1 MEHRERLLEREL
13 KLQLLHLKR
22 ARKEKA
28 KASHRRS
35 SLLARIRKRCFERQI
50 RRLRHMISNPL
61 YRKAWNMMHSRRR
74 RFPP

>member
-35 SLLARIRKRCFERQI
+35 SLLARIRKRYLERQI
-50 RRLRHMISNPL
+50 RRLRRMISNPL
-61 YRKAWNMMHSRRR
+61 YRKACNMMRSRRR